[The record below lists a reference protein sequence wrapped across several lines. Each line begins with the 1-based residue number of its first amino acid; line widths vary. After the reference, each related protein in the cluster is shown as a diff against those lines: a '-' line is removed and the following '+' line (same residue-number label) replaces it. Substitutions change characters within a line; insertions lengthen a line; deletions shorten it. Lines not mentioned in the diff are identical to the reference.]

1 MPGASWVLICR
12 INIVLICD
20 ELSSLRGMQT
30 CRYPSAAASQRSA
43 APCMRSS
50 SLHRAHVRSKH
61 IMFARSTSGQTFFL
75 SFFFIWVER
84 SGAWFPCPCR
94 CWLGG
99 RVWVILIGDDKTGSS
114 DGLRCFNFCGR
125 VDSRA
130 SCAVLC
136 FTESRRQRLSVP
148 PFSVGTGNCVIMQTF
163 GASVSYSIPCHDHAS
178 GCH

>member
-1 MPGASWVLICR
+1 
-12 INIVLICD
+12 
-20 ELSSLRGMQT
+20 
-30 CRYPSAAASQRSA
+30 
-43 APCMRSS
+43 MRSS
-50 SLHRAHVRSKH
+50 SVHRAHTYDPN
-61 IMFARSTSGQTFFL
+61 TSCLLVLHRDKPLFL

-84 SGAWFPCPCR
+84 FGVWFPCPCR

-114 DGLRCFNFCGR
+114 DGLRCFNFCGQ
-125 VDSRA
+125 VDSSA
-130 SCAVLC
+130 SCAVLCCAVLCCAVLC